1 VNLDVVPGRAATC
14 SVRHVF
20 HVLIGTYTQPA
31 EVVEKTRPAHLAW
44 LQEEV
49 DAGRLLVA
57 GRQDSGTGNVLVT
70 ADISAEDAQSISERD
85 PYVLAGVV
93 SYQRSSFDGAVR
105 AAGL

>member
-1 VNLDVVPGRAATC
+1 M
-14 SVRHVF
+14 F

-44 LQEEV
+44 LQDEV

-57 GRQDSGTGNVLVT
+57 GRQESGVGGLLFTT
-70 ADISAEDAQSISERD
+70 DIDTEVVQDIIDRD
-85 PYVLAGVV
+85 PYTLAGAAT
-93 SYQRSSFDGAVR
+93 YQRISFNGGVR

>member
-1 VNLDVVPGRAATC
+1 MKFDGVLGRTATC

-57 GRQDSGTGNVLVT
+57 GRQESGAGGLLFTT
-70 ADISAEDAQSISERD
+70 DIDTHAVQDIIDRD
-85 PYVLAGVV
+85 PYTLAGAAT
-93 SYQRSSFDGAVR
+93 YQRISFNGGVR